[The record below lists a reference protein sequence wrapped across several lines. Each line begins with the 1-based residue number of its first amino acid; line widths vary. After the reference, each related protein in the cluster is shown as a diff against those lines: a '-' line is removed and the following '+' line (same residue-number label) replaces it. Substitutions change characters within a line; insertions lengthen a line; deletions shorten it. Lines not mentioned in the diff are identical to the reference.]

1 MSKGD
6 GKVFGF
12 FSAPGGVGKTT
23 FALLLGWF
31 LREASKKVLLIDMD
45 PSISLSLT
53 LIKER
58 VNLIVYEKRG
68 MTLPNIF
75 TKIIEGERVCLKD
88 YLVSWAFPSDKD
100 LELDI
105 ITSDLSLTRVVDS
118 FWYGSME
125 RKKLIL
131 KDLLEALDVRKKY
144 DCTIIDTIPFYDRKY
159 AIMVLYGV
167 DKCIV
172 PLRPSIID
180 VYRTEMML
188 NELPKITNMRKEEL
202 LSKVGLVFNMVRRG
216 SKQERYIWTYLE
228 FFKDRVSPNL
238 KVFSSFIPLKV
249 SFGRIGTEEEIPEDR
264 QDVKQ
269 EFSNFLREFAEWSG
283 LGL

>member
-1 MSKGD
+1 
-6 GKVFGF
+6 
-12 FSAPGGVGKTT
+12 
-23 FALLLGWF
+23 
-31 LREASKKVLLIDMD
+31 
-45 PSISLSLT
+45 
-53 LIKER
+53 
-58 VNLIVYEKRG
+58 
-68 MTLPNIF
+68 
-75 TKIIEGERVCLKD
+75 
-88 YLVSWAFPSDKD
+88 
-100 LELDI
+100 
-105 ITSDLSLTRVVDS
+105 
-118 FWYGSME
+118 
-125 RKKLIL
+125 
-131 KDLLEALDVRKKY
+131 LLEALDVRKKY